1 MILNERQKKI
11 FEIIKKEKA
20 MSNRTLIK
28 KLFISESTLRR
39 DLSLMEKQGIIYRT
53 HGHTMLIE
61 SSSEESS
68 ILVRVNKQVK
78 EKNSIAVKCATL
90 LSKDESYFIDSSS
103 TAGYVLPHLD
113 QYPNVTVVTNGLNN
127 AAILTRDTSVKV
139 YLPGGNIYS
148 NTNSVLGIDTIEY
161 IKRFNCNAFIFSCG
175 GISLS
180 SGITEASLEQALVK
194 REMLN
199 HSKIHILLV
208 DHTKFDQIFLCKTC
222 DFEDVDYIIT
232 NKMPSDEYIQAFKTA
247 GISLLIA

>member
-1 MILNERQKKI
+1 MKI
-11 FEIIKKEKA
+11 FDIVKKEKA
-20 MSNRTLIK
+20 INNRKLLK
-28 KLFISESTLRR
+28 MLFISESTLRR
-39 DLSLMEKQGIIYRT
+39 DLSIMEKQGIINRT
-53 HGHTMLIE
+53 HGHTMLNE

-78 EKNSIAVKCATL
+78 EKNLIADKCSTL

-103 TAGYVLPHLD
+103 TVGYVLKYLN
-113 QYPNVTVVTNGLNN
+113 QYPNVNIITNGLNN
-127 AAILTRDTSVKV
+127 AALLTRDTSAKV
-139 YLPGGNIYS
+139 YLPGGIIYS

-175 GISLS
+175 GISLN

-208 DHTKFDQIFLCKTC
+208 DHTKFDKVFLCQTC
-222 DFEDVDYIIT
+222 SFDDIDYIIT
-232 NKMPSDEYIQAFKTA
+232 NKLPSEDYVTAFKEA
-247 GISLLIA
+247 GAKLLIGR